1 MQNISK
7 DVEDIIR
14 TLAHILRERGNDL
27 PVKILNNSNIDIR
40 ETNYD
45 NWDGGIYG
53 YTIDIR
59 IPASLYASLQDD
71 LEAIEK
77 DLLSR
82 IKPLTRAYENEYIE
96 EVLIAPKLIKDFSD
110 DNGPY
115 ENEGVNIESIKFWER
130 GYFRLFLSH
139 SSKNRLIA
147 SQIQKASIKF
157 AISVFVAHED
167 IEPTKEW
174 QNEIE
179 LALSSMDSLAALL
192 TDDFKESNWCDQ
204 EVGIAIGRK
213 VLIIPIRSGIDPY
226 GFVGK
231 YQGIA
236 SNKKTPE
243 HLCEEIY
250 NILLNNDQTR
260 STITNAIVNKICNSG
275 NFAESKDTVALLK
288 NASDN
293 ITPEMINKLITAT
306 KVNRQV
312 SDSFGVVDKINSI
325 IKSRT

>member
-1 MQNISK
+1 MQNISE
-7 DVEDIIR
+7 DIEDIIR
-14 TLAHILRERGNDL
+14 TLAHILREKGNEL
-27 PVKILNNSNIDIR
+27 PVRILTNSTIDIR

-45 NWDGGIYG
+45 NWNGGTFG
-53 YTIDIR
+53 YTIDLR
-59 IPASLYASLQDD
+59 IPVRLYASLQDN
-71 LEAIEK
+71 LETIEK
-77 DLLSR
+77 DLLSK

-96 EVLIAPKLIKDFSD
+96 NVLIAPKLIKDSSD
-110 DNGPY
+110 SNGAL
-115 ENEGVNIESIKFWER
+115 ENEVVNIDSIKFWER

-139 SSKNRLIA
+139 SSKNKVHA
-147 SQIQKASIKF
+147 SHIQKASRKF

-192 TDDFKESNWCDQ
+192 TDDFKDSKWCDQ

-231 YQGIA
+231 YQGVA
-236 SNKKTPE
+236 ANKKTPE
-243 HLCEEIY
+243 DLCEEIFK
-250 NILLNNDQTR
+250 ILLKNDQTK
-260 STITNAIVNKICNSG
+260 STITNAIVHKISNSES
-275 NFAESKDTVALLK
+275 FAESKDTVALLK

-293 ITPEMINKLITAT
+293 ITPEMKDKLVTAT

-312 SDSFGVVDKINSI
+312 YDSFGVVDRIKTIINQQS
-325 IKSRT
+325 